1 MHTAP
6 SLGFWWAW
14 PVALLAYVLFRA
26 WYDNWRGP
34 LSAKEIEDFMNK
46 TANLP
51 GPHHTDRAVLREFLE
66 ADDGKEFVMCNLV
79 KLFPDPVAHPFTGE
93 STAAQELLQQYVKK
107 FIGVLLSGGGH
118 PVVASRKVAGYI
130 DAWNAP
136 PDPGWSIA
144 GMMRYRSRRDMM
156 ILATNEKFLKAH
168 PFKHAA
174 VQQTFSFPTQ
184 VVAEM
189 VLRPRSAVGLA
200 LALAA
205 ALVHLG
211 SLLIQ

>member
-1 MHTAP
+1 MNSAQ

-14 PVALLAYVLFRA
+14 PVALLVYVLFRA

-34 LSAKEIEDFMNK
+34 LSAKEIEEFMSV

-51 GPHHTDRAVLREFLE
+51 GPHHTDRAVLRQFLE

-79 KLFPDPVAHPFTGE
+79 KLFPHPVAHPFTGE
-93 STAAQELLQQYVKK
+93 PTAAQELLQQYVNK
-107 FIGVLLSGGGH
+107 FVGVLLSGGGH

-156 ILATNEKFLKAH
+156 ILATNQKFLKAH

-189 VLRPRSAVGLA
+189 VLRPRSAVGLT

-211 SLLIQ
+211 SLLF